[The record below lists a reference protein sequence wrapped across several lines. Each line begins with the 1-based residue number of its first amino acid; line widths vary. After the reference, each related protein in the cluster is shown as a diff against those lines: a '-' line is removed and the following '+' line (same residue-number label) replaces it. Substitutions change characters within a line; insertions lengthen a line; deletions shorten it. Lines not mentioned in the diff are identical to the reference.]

1 MIVLICS
8 NLVLIYWMI
17 FFFSHFISYCSQI
30 DFFFFLHQQPLNDD
44 GELVYCLPR
53 VHPSNALY
61 NPYDLQVV
69 STSKAKQS
77 EEFWIVTA
85 SFVSK
90 VILNGCSQHSE
101 QQNIAELRT

>member
-17 FFFSHFISYCSQI
+17 FVLVISLVI
-30 DFFFFLHQQPLNDD
+30 VVKLIFFFLHQQPLNDD

>member
-17 FFFSHFISYCSQI
+17 FVLVISLVIVVKLIFS
-30 DFFFFLHQQPLNDD
+30 LPQQPLNDD

-53 VHPSNALY
+53 VHPFNALY

>member
-17 FFFSHFISYCSQI
+17 FVLVISLVI
-30 DFFFFLHQQPLNDD
+30 VVKLIFFFLPQQPLNDD